1 MGSINKGSFQLNK
14 AGNMKATQGNRF
26 NNSSKF
32 GNTKSS
38 FKDVFKTSIN
48 KTKKEENK

>member
-26 NNSSKF
+26 NNSKF

-38 FKDVFKTSIN
+38 FKDVFKASTN
-48 KTKKEENK
+48 KTKKEESK

>member
-14 AGNMKATQGNRF
+14 AGNMKATKGNRF
-26 NNSSKF
+26 NKTKF

-38 FKDVFKTSIN
+38 FKDAFKNS
-48 KTKKEENK
+48 ENKKDENK